1 MQLNV
6 LKKAYTAKTSKLDQR
21 SYESLDKVICIY
33 YTRYLNIMNHF
44 NFSLKTANMT
54 QCLLIV

>member
-21 SYESLDKVICIY
+21 SIESLDQVCNLFEI
-33 YTRYLNIMNHF
+33 HF
-44 NFSLKTANMT
+44 NMMLIYQF
-54 QCLLIV
+54 LLL

>member
-21 SYESLDKVICIY
+21 SYESLDQVIC
-33 YTRYLNIMNHF
+33 L
-44 NFSLKTANMT
+44 
-54 QCLLIV
+54 